1 MSNSVFKISNKTK
14 YLSFSTEGVVFFLGF
29 FVTGCGMAASRTGTG
44 ISSLEHSAEVVAAYP
59 GVDDNKIYIIKLAI
73 YSIVYIV

>member
-1 MSNSVFKISNKTK
+1 M
-14 YLSFSTEGVVFFLGF
+14 
-29 FVTGCGMAASRTGTG
+29 TGCGMAATRTGTG